1 MDSIIFIVGILCCG
15 LAGVT
20 LIIIIVALLG
30 FPELDEENPQAKF
43 SKAKA
48 LIASAGGNDTLAT
61 VVGYLYHHD
70 DLLLNYTYMAIMPDG
85 KEKNFEGSIST
96 ALDVL
101 HAPADYEWP
110 NWMEKYTKG
119 YKFPIRYLKSDPRIH
134 YPIEEID
141 FRS

>member
-1 MDSIIFIVGILCCG
+1 MDSNIFIIGVLCCG
-15 LAGVT
+15 LTGVA
-20 LIIIIVALLG
+20 LIIIFVALPHFLK
-30 FPELDEENPQAKF
+30 LDEDNPQVKF

-48 LIASAGGNDTLAT
+48 LIASVGGNDTLAT

-70 DLLLNYTYMAIMPDG
+70 DLLLNYKYIATMPDG
-85 KEKNFEGSIST
+85 KEEEFEGSIST

-101 HAPADYEWP
+101 HAPADYKWP
-110 NWMEKYTKG
+110 SWMEKYTKG

-134 YPIEEID
+134 YPMEEID

>member
-1 MDSIIFIVGILCCG
+1 VDSNIFIIGISCCG
-15 LAGVT
+15 VAGVA
-20 LIIIIVALLG
+20 LIVIFVAMPRFLK
-30 FPELDEENPQAKF
+30 PDEENPQVKF

-48 LIASAGGNDTLAT
+48 LIASVGGNDTLAT

-70 DLLLNYTYMAIMPDG
+70 DLLLNYKYIAIMPDG
-85 KEKNFEGSIST
+85 KEKEFEGSIST

-110 NWMEKYTKG
+110 SWMERYTKG
-119 YKFPIRYLKSDPRIH
+119 YKFPMRYLKSDPRIH
-134 YPIEEID
+134 YLVEEID